1 MWYFSAPDWILSY
14 RMNAISKFVLLRAL
28 NLSRKDPTTPRFL
41 TNESLAMMFGVSKRT
56 IVNAFKE
63 LKAEGFITLCR
74 NPNNPFDNSRFFILT
89 EKALRGD
96 DDTQPIDFSQ
106 SEKIALS
113 NKQKLHIAEANIALS
128 QSENIA
134 LSSSKNIDKRKNK
147 RERALCSYTTECDKD
162 IQQSCISEIQQ
173 SSSSSI
179 YENEYRERIEREHT
193 LCSIISLSG
202 LIKLFND
209 TAKVMSKEHPL
220 AQTLNL
226 KHVAEKFYTVKASAT
241 FETDKA
247 LTSAVTKWLLNEI
260 EYEMNSGKKS
270 SASNQVDAF
279 TAMERFSQFI
289 NSRNEK
295 SITTG
300 TDYALKSITKK
311 E

>member
-113 NKQKLHIAEANIALS
+113 NKQNLHIAEANIALS

-147 RERALCSYTTECDKD
+147 RES
-162 IQQSCISEIQQ
+162 
-173 SSSSSI
+173 
-179 YENEYRERIEREHT
+179 T

-202 LIKLFND
+202 LIKLFKD
-209 TAKVMSKEHPL
+209 TAKVMSNEHPL

-241 FETDKA
+241 FATDEA
-247 LTSAVTKWLLNEI
+247 LNSAVTKWLLDEI
-260 EYEMNSGKKS
+260 EHEMNSGKKS

>member
-1 MWYFSAPDWILSY
+1 MSLVYNQLPEDIWKMNLPLAAKVIAERICALTKNGEKECYLSNDY
-14 RMNAISKFVLLRAL
+14 LVKLLGISNKTIQ
-28 NLSRKDPTTPRFL
+28 N
-41 TNESLAMMFGVSKRT
+41 SLALL
-56 IVNAFKE
+56 KE
-63 LKAEGFITLCR
+63 RNIITSNVTLIKNKKIRLINFIYHDFDSVKNTL
-74 NPNNPFDNSRFFILT
+74 S
-89 EKALRGD
+89 E
-96 DDTQPIDFSQ
+96 
-106 SEKIALS
+106 SEKNS
-113 NKQKLHIAEANIALS
+113 SQKCKKYTFDS
-128 QSENIA
+128 V
-134 LSSSKNIDKRKNK
+134 KNT
-147 RERALCSYTTECDKD
+147 L
-162 IQQSCISEIQQ
+162 
-173 SSSSSI
+173 SSSSS
-179 YENEYRERIEREHT
+179 NEYRERIESEHT

-202 LIKLFND
+202 LIKLFKD
-209 TAKVMSKEHPL
+209 TAKVMSNEHPL

-247 LTSAVTKWLLNEI
+247 LNSAVTKWLLDEI
-260 EYEMNSGKKS
+260 EHEMNSGKKS

>member
-1 MWYFSAPDWILSY
+1 MTKKKKHELDEYYFSVPGWILSY
-14 RMNAISKFVLLRAL
+14 DMTSTSKLILMRAL
-28 NLSRKDPTTPRFL
+28 NLSRKDPSQEKFL
-41 TNESLAMMFGVSKRT
+41 TNSDLAFLLCISERT
-56 IVNAFKE
+56 VVNSFKE
-63 LKAEGFITLCR
+63 LKAEGFVKIVR
-74 NPNNPFDNSRFFILT
+74 NPNDCEDNTRYFLLT
-89 EKALRGD
+89 EKALMNNEQFIKYAEEIEQKYNLDTENNAPIEIFSSSEINSVNLLKKMRGG
-96 DDTQPIDFSQ
+96 SA
-106 SEKIALS
+106 K
-113 NKQKLHIAEANIALS
+113 
-128 QSENIA
+128 IA

-147 RERALCSYTTECDKD
+147 RERALCS
-162 IQQSCISEIQQ
+162 
-173 SSSSSI
+173 
-179 YENEYRERIEREHT
+179 
-193 LCSIISLSG
+193 IISLSG
-202 LIKLFND
+202 LIKLFKD

-226 KHVAEKFYTVKASAT
+226 KHVAEKFYTIKASAT

-247 LTSAVTKWLLNEI
+247 LNSAVTKWLLDEI
-260 EYEMNSGKKS
+260 EHEMNSGKKS

>member
-1 MWYFSAPDWILSY
+1 MSKYNPKNDPELHFSLPKEIMNSNTLSPACKLVLA
-14 RMNAISKFVLLRAL
+14 RIWVLSKKGKNVIEM
-28 NLSRKDPTTPRFL
+28 SDPTIKSELGL
-41 TNESLAMMFGVSKRT
+41 TINGANKTIKTLEANGYITCNVSMSK
-56 IVNAFKE
+56 KY
-63 LKAEGFITLCR
+63 KGKK
-74 NPNNPFDNSRFFILT
+74 SRFVAWVYPT
-89 EKALRGD
+89 ECDFKN
-96 DDTQPIDFSQ
+96 DT
-106 SEKIALS
+106 
-113 NKQKLHIAEANIALS
+113 H
-128 QSENIA
+128 
-134 LSSSKNIDKRKNK
+134 
-147 RERALCSYTTECDKD
+147 TTKCDKD
-162 IQQSCISEIQQ
+162 IQQSCILEIQQ

-220 AQTLNL
+220 AQSLNL

-247 LTSAVTKWLLNEI
+247 LNSAVTKWLLDEI